1 MTLELTVH
9 LPDGYHDF
17 LIAELADLDFEAFE
31 ARDEA
36 VVAWGPARCWSD
48 VHREHVEQWLRRRD
62 LPVRIDERVE
72 APHNWNE
79 TWEASIA
86 PVVIGP
92 FLVRPS
98 WHATPPDH
106 ADKILLEIDP
116 KMSFGTGYHES
127 TRLALRFLPGL
138 VEDGARVLDAGTG
151 TGILAIAALKLGAA
165 EAYAFDID
173 PWSIENAAEN
183 ALDNRVGDRFVL
195 REGGLEVISE
205 GEFDVI
211 AANINREAL
220 RRMLPGFAEKMHD
233 GSTLIL
239 AGLLQTDR
247 AVMLDALADA
257 ELTLRDEAT
266 EGEWWSCVSH
276 RA

>member
-1 MTLELTVH
+1 MTLELTVY
-9 LPDGYHDF
+9 LPDAHHDF

-62 LPVRIDERVE
+62 LPVRIEERVE
-72 APHNWNE
+72 APHNWNA
-79 TWEASIA
+79 TWEASVA
-86 PVVIGP
+86 PVAIGP

-98 WHATPPDH
+98 WHATPPEH
-106 ADKILLEIDP
+106 TDKVLLEIDP

-138 VEDGARVLDAGTG
+138 VTEGCRVLDAGTG

-165 EAYAFDID
+165 EAHAFDID

-195 REGGLEVISE
+195 REGGLEVIPE
-205 GEFDVI
+205 DGFDVI

-220 RRMLPGFAEKMHD
+220 RRMLPGFAAKLAP
-233 GSTLIL
+233 GGALIL
-239 AGLLQTDR
+239 AGLLLTDR
-247 AVMLDALADA
+247 PVILDALADA
-257 ELTLRDEAT
+257 GLALSEEAT
-266 EGEWWSCVSH
+266 ENEWWSCRS
-276 RA
+276 AK